1 MGSKGPVVFKYFQ
14 SGQGASKE
22 LWRGQKS
29 VTRPQSPF
37 ESALN
42 FGSIKMFWARLQ
54 CCFIYHRSLLH
65 VCKRKLQ
72 KNKIHLFPMRS
83 GISDT
88 ANYLLSVVI
97 FCWLPSCDH
106 EGAGLSTS
114 HLRIEISVS
123 ANHLQ
128 SKEKWCRRIFL
139 CSMLVTSS
147 NYWKPRVWL
156 DWRLLYQPR
165 NP

>member
-1 MGSKGPVVFKYFQ
+1 MCIFKLRIEEADFETCGWGGGYMVVATKFNVKHQGKDIHHPPSIIYKWPLSDLPGSTPCPSLSLSF
-14 SGQGASKE
+14 
-22 LWRGQKS
+22 
-29 VTRPQSPF
+29 T
-37 ESALN
+37 
-42 FGSIKMFWARLQ
+42 KMFWARLQ

-97 FCWLPSCDH
+97 FCWLPPCDH

-128 SKEKWCRRIFL
+128 SKEKWC
-139 CSMLVTSS
+139 
-147 NYWKPRVWL
+147 
-156 DWRLLYQPR
+156 
-165 NP
+165 